1 MDYSWSS
8 CENVHKLSHN
18 QQSAISRCKLEAEA
32 LELYENNSINFITA
46 MAEHMGIGI
55 LDVDDELNQY
65 FLFIEWIVDN
75 EEHFEAAE

>member
-1 MDYSWSS
+1 
-8 CENVHKLSHN
+8 
-18 QQSAISRCKLEAEA
+18 
-32 LELYENNSINFITA
+32 
-46 MAEHMGIGI
+46 MAEHVGIGI